1 MIGSDRSSVAS
12 RASGNSP
19 ELAEIIS
26 EIVYSVIGSDR
37 SSVASRATGNSP
49 ELAEIISEIV
59 YLGDHLCRS
68 GYCPG
73 YGPYL
78 DASGLYNTARMS
90 AGGCWGGRWVF
101 YCASLSVCASGVRV
115 DRGGADVGAHDSRFP
130 KGAKAGA
137 PPFAFTPG
145 SALLLPPAL
154 ALTPLGVL
162 AAPRRV
168 RP

>member
-1 MIGSDRSSVAS
+1 MDRYTRLASYYAIGT
-12 RASGNSP
+12 
-19 ELAEIIS
+19 
-26 EIVYSVIGSDR
+26 YSVIGSDR
-37 SSVASRATGNSP
+37 SSVASRALGTSP
-49 ELAEIISEIV
+49 ELAEINSEIV
-59 YLGDHLCRS
+59 YLGDHLGRS

-73 YGPYL
+73 CGPYL

-101 YCASLSVCASGVRV
+101 YCASLSVCASGVRE
-115 DRGGADVGAHDSRFP
+115 DRGGADADAHGSRFP